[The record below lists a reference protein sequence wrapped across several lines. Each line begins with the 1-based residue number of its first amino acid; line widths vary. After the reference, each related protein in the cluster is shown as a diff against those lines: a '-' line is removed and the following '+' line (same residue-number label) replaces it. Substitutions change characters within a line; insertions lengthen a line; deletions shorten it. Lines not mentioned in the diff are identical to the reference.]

1 VSESD
6 TPPTKPVRTST
17 RTTLTRKQQAFVR
30 EYVKD
35 LNGTRAAMA
44 AGVPV
49 GSAGSMA
56 SQWLDPKRFPV
67 VARAV
72 EEALET
78 KHQSADA
85 DTRRV
90 VEELCRIAF
99 FNPKMMLRPEGGVYE
114 LHELPDCVAAAVQS
128 MSVSYTELPDQQGV
142 FRKVK
147 TYNLRFYNKL
157 EALKQVAQHLG
168 LLKDVTNVINQTN
181 NNISIDWAAMVA
193 RPQTEDPL
201 ERRIREASRPL
212 NGPVLGQLV
221 LPGGS
226 NGGGGKD
233 KSGGNGGK

>member
-1 VSESD
+1 MSEPD
-6 TPPTKPVRTST
+6 QPPTKPVRTST
-17 RTTLTRKQQAFVR
+17 RTKLTRKQQAFIR
-30 EYVKD
+30 EYAKD

-44 AGVPV
+44 AGVPA

-67 VARAV
+67 VAKAV

-78 KHQSADA
+78 KHQSTDA

-128 MSVSYTELPDQQGV
+128 MSVSYSEAPDHQGM

-193 RPQTEDPL
+193 RPQIEDPL
-201 ERRIREASRPL
+201 ERRIQEAARPL
-212 NGPVLGQLV
+212 NGPVLGKLV
-221 LPGGS
+221 LPGS
-226 NGGGGKD
+226 DNGNG